1 MTFSESRSNV
11 FAAFVKAQAEIKNP
25 IKNQVNKGVQGAP
38 MYANLEDT
46 LADYVRP
53 VLTKYGLAVTQDII
67 SGESG
72 NVVGV
77 QTYII
82 HESGEWMES
91 SVLSCQI
98 VIPLRQDG
106 KKILTEG
113 QATGV
118 NITYL
123 RRYSLN
129 AMLGINGDKDTDGS
143 YGEIVKEPMTYE
155 RALDYEITFGKHNG
169 KTLREL
175 YKIDRNYIEW
185 LAGNE
190 KTDAEIKEAISLI
203 NAEIAKMNAKKGE
216 KNNADTERADQPSS
230 D

>member
-1 MTFSESRSNV
+1 
-11 FAAFVKAQAEIKNP
+11 
-25 IKNQVNKGVQGAP
+25 

-53 VLTKYGLAVTQDII
+53 VLTKHGLAVTQDIL
-67 SGESG
+67 SGENG
-72 NVVGV
+72 DVVGV

-91 SVLSCQI
+91 SFLFCQV
-98 VIPLRQDG
+98 VIPKNAQGRE
-106 KKILTEG
+106 ILTKG

-185 LAGNE
+185 LAGND
-190 KTDAEIKEAISLI
+190 KTDAEIKEAINLI
-203 NAEIAKMNAKKGE
+203 NAEIAKANAKKGE
-216 KNNADTERADQPSS
+216 KNNADTERADQPAS

>member
-1 MTFSESRSNV
+1 MTFSETRSNV

-53 VLTKYGLAVTQDII
+53 VLAKHGLAVTQDII
-67 SGESG
+67 SGEG
-72 NVVGV
+72 GTEVGV
-77 QTYII
+77 RTYII

-91 SVLSCQI
+91 SVLSCQV
-98 VIPLRQDG
+98 VIPKNAQGRE
-106 KKILTEG
+106 ILTKG

-185 LAGNE
+185 LAGND

-203 NAEIAKMNAKKGE
+203 NAEIAKANAKKGE
-216 KNNADTERADQPSS
+216 KTNADTERKDQPAS

>member
-67 SGESG
+67 SGEGG

-82 HESGEWMES
+82 HDSGEWMES
-91 SVLSCQI
+91 SVLFCQI

-155 RALDYEITFGKHNG
+155 RALDFEITFGKHNG

-175 YKIDRNYIEW
+175 YKTDRSYIEY

-190 KTDAEIKEAISLI
+190 KTDADVKEAISLI

-216 KNNADTERADQPSS
+216 KTNADTERADQPTS